1 MISHGHAVRY
11 SFHEYVAHERASNTR
26 HEYLH
31 GQIYAMA
38 GGSPEHSALI
48 ASVATHL
55 SNQVRGG
62 RCRVHMSDLRIRVAA
77 TGLATYPDVAV
88 VCGPWQRDP
97 DDEHT
102 VINPVVLVEVLS
114 PSTAAYDRGEK
125 LEHYKLIPSLRACVL
140 VAPDRRELEIW
151 HRDGDGPW
159 SRALVGPG
167 QRAELPA
174 ILATLDVDALFADAA
189 EPR

>member
-1 MISHGHAVRY
+1 MISHGHAVHY
-11 SFHEYVAHERASNTR
+11 SFREYVAHERASNTR

-102 VINPVVLVEVLS
+102 VINPTVLVEVLS

-125 LEHYKLIPSLRACVL
+125 LEHYKLIPTLRACVL
-140 VAPDRRELEIW
+140 VAPDRRELELW
-151 HRDGDGPW
+151 LRDGDGPW
-159 SRALVGPG
+159 TRALVGPG

-174 ILATLDVDALFADAA
+174 IAASLDVDAVFADAA

>member
-55 SNQVRGG
+55 SVQVRGG
-62 RCRVHMSDLRIRVAA
+62 RCRVHMSDLRIRVSA

-88 VCGPWQRDP
+88 VCGPWHRDP
-97 DDEHT
+97 
-102 VINPVVLVEVLS
+102 
-114 PSTAAYDRGEK
+114 
-125 LEHYKLIPSLRACVL
+125 
-140 VAPDRRELEIW
+140 
-151 HRDGDGPW
+151 DGPW
-159 SRALVGPG
+159 SRVLVGPG